1 MSTSAEL
8 ANYLNRRI
16 PEEWRTGYT
25 WLFGPSGR
33 PSVEQLAQQF
43 SSDAEFTALQVG
55 KFLAT
60 PNGQLISCAVAFLIP
75 PLSRE
80 DAELVEAALM
90 MAATARTKEQRQAA
104 LFAAVVGIALFAG
117 AILSSQSSN
126 RT

>member
-1 MSTSAEL
+1 MDL
-8 ANYLNRRI
+8 AT
-16 PEEWRTGYT
+16 ECAVTG
-25 WLFGPSGR
+25 R
-33 PSVEQLAQQF
+33 VEQLAEHVHV
-43 SSDAEFTALQVG
+43 SDAEFSALRVG

-60 PNGQLISCAVAFLIP
+60 PDGQLISCAVAFLIP

-80 DAELVEAALM
+80 DAEHIKAALM

-117 AILSSQSSN
+117 ATLSSQSSN